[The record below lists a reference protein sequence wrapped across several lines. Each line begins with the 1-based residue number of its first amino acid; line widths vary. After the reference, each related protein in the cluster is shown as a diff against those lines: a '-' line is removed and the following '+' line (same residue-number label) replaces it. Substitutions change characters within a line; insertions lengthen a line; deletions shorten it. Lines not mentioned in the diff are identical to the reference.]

1 MNTRPLTILGISG
14 SLRTHSYNRALL
26 HAAQEVAPPKV
37 TIRFYDLGDL
47 PLYSQDL
54 KDTGPPDSV
63 LRLKEEIAR
72 ADALLIASPE
82 YNWSVPAPLKNAL
95 DWASRPSETSPLRGK
110 PVAIIG
116 ASAGLS
122 GAIRAQL
129 ALRHILTST
138 ESYVL
143 PKPELAIREAARVF
157 RNGRLVD
164 EETRQRLRQLLDA
177 LVRWTLR
184 FRD

>member
-1 MNTRPLTILGISG
+1 M
-14 SLRTHSYNRALL
+14 
-26 HAAQEVAPPKV
+26 
-37 TIRFYDLGDL
+37 
-47 PLYSQDL
+47 
-54 KDTGPPDSV
+54 
-63 LRLKEEIAR
+63 
-72 ADALLIASPE
+72 
-82 YNWSVPAPLKNAL
+82 
-95 DWASRPSETSPLRGK
+95 
-110 PVAIIG
+110 G

-122 GAIRAQL
+122 GTIRAQL

-157 RNGRLVD
+157 ENGRLVD